1 MFRKSWGDRPLLGR
15 LSRFVGLLLLV
26 WLPLAL
32 PIYAWVEDANSAS
45 ILATGILYVE
55 FLILLKL
62 WGTRVYGRSQP
73 FRAYGLG
80 WSRRQVG
87 EFGGGV
93 LGAAAAMAVL
103 VLVQVSCG
111 WMAWQTLPSLKIFLE
126 AILVGLAVGLAEE
139 LLFRGWLWD
148 ELRRDYSQGKAIILN
163 GVIFALLHF
172 IKPPGEI
179 WRTAPQFLGLLLL
192 GVILV
197 QLTIG
202 AERRLGAAIGF
213 HGGLV
218 ASYYLLTV
226 GEMWQPSPPYPM
238 LLTGIDGNPL
248 AGLLG
253 LGLLLA
259 ITVGLGKIARR

>member
-26 WLPLAL
+26 WLPLAI
-32 PIYAWVEDANSAS
+32 PIYAWVEDANLAS
-45 ILATGILYVE
+45 ILATGILYLE

-62 WGTRVYGRSQP
+62 WGTRVYGRSP
-73 FRAYGLG
+73 VFRAYGLE

-87 EFGGGV
+87 EFLGGL
-93 LGAAAAMAVL
+93 LGAAAAMALL
-103 VLVQVSCG
+103 VLIQVSLG
-111 WMAWQTLPSLKIFLE
+111 WMAWQDFPSLRILVE
-126 AILVGLAVGLAEE
+126 AMGVGLAVGFAEE

-148 ELRRDYSQGKAIILN
+148 ELRRDYSQRKALILN
-163 GVIFALLHF
+163 GIIFALLHF
-172 IKPPGEI
+172 IKPPEEI
-179 WRTAPQFLGLLLL
+179 VRTAPQLLGLLLL

-197 QLTIG
+197 QLTIRTQ
-202 AERRLGAAIGF
+202 RRLGAAIGF

-226 GEMWQPSPPYPM
+226 GQMWQPSPPYPM
-238 LLTGIDGNPL
+238 LITGIDGNPL

-253 LGLLLA
+253 LGMLLM
-259 ITVGLGKIARR
+259 ISVGLQKLAPR